1 MEHTELTIEFLDEFV
16 RTGKRRAGDIAALA
30 ESLRHARA
38 FKEGKKTDK
47 LITVLQE
54 DVPFVLQAQKMVEKT
69 EGKIAAAEK
78 WNRVTR
84 HELNQAKEQ
93 LYESSQ
99 ITNDA
104 LEEVYKE
111 LKKLE
116 KRIEE

>member
-16 RTGKRRAGDIAALA
+16 RTGKRRAGDIAALS

-47 LITVLQE
+47 LITVLHE
-54 DVPFVLQAQKMVEKT
+54 DVPFVLKAQKLVEKT

-116 KRIEE
+116 KRIEA